1 MLSADPQWGELLR
14 LCCNNGAYVGQD
26 FSLGSDSE
34 SERAAEEAFSDALR
48 DMAVRDEQGDDA
60 GDREAPAWHAME
72 D

>member
-1 MLSADPQWGELLR
+1 M
-14 LCCNNGAYVGQD
+14 
-26 FSLGSDSE
+26 GSDSE